1 MQFDIEKFVTYPL
14 NNGED
19 FKNPWEGTGCIKCA
33 MVESMNCVAQPE
45 ISRFSPEVRESNVWY
60 KAVAPQPKARM
71 QVHKDYEF
79 SGGTFFLDI
88 SPEFADL
95 MDEAEARLHL
105 DGEDGST
112 VKRFVLD
119 GMIELGLIPKVEEEI
134 LAKV

>member
-14 NNGED
+14 NNGEN
-19 FKNPWEGTGCIKCA
+19 FKTGGRGCIKCA
-33 MVESMNCVAQPE
+33 MVEAMNCVAQPE
-45 ISRFSPEVRESNVWY
+45 IYKFSPEVIGSNVWY
-60 KAVAPQPKARM
+60 RAVAPQPTARM
-71 QVHKDYEF
+71 QLNADFGF
-79 SGGTFFLDI
+79 SGGKFFLAV

-119 GMIELGLIPKVEEEI
+119 GMMELGLIPKVEEEI